1 MMEKKKKNI
10 EREMKEIII
19 IKTTK
24 TIKIKIIIVT
34 FFIFTT

>member
-10 EREMKEIII
+10 EREMKEIIL

-24 TIKIKIIIVT
+24 IIKIKIKTVT
-34 FFIFTT
+34 FFLFTT